1 MMSVLIKLRDNKN
14 LTEAESQVRD
24 YILKTPNEIIDLTS
38 KELGERTYTSAATV
52 VRLCKRIGIGGFNK
66 LKLSINQELKVFE
79 SKNIEILDSTYI
91 SPDDNV
97 KEIVDKLNTINIQSI
112 EETSI
117 LINTETLKK
126 VVELIKEAK
135 ILDLYGIGNSHI
147 IALDA
152 TFKFTRVGKNAINFA
167 LYDRQ
172 YVQALN
178 SNQEHFA
185 LLFSYSGESKQILDI
200 AQILK
205 DNFVKTVS
213 ITSSSENTLSK
224 LCDYNLYVSNKES
237 KFRSGAISSRT
248 ASLHVVDIL
257 YTVYCNYDYK
267 NSSHKI
273 HKTRIEG

>member
-14 LTEAESQVRD
+14 LPEAESQVRD
-24 YILKTPNEIIDLTS
+24 YILKKPNEVIELTS
-38 KELGERTYTSAATV
+38 KELGEKTYTSAATV
-52 VRLCKRIGIGGFNK
+52 VRLCKRMDIGGFNK
-66 LKLSINQELKVFE
+66 LKLLINQEIKYFE
-79 SKNIEILDSTYI
+79 SKNIEILDSTSI
-91 SPDDNV
+91 KQTDNI
-97 KEIVDKLNTINIQSI
+97 KEIVEKLNTINTQSI

-117 LINTETLKK
+117 LINTETLKE
-126 VVELIKEAK
+126 VVQLIKNAM

-178 SNQEHFA
+178 STPEHFA
-185 LLFSYSGESKQILDI
+185 LLFSYSGESKQMIDI

-213 ITSSSENTLSK
+213 ITSSSQNSLSK
-224 LCDYNLYVSNKES
+224 ICDYNLYVSNKES

-267 NSSHKI
+267 NTSNKI
-273 HKTRIEG
+273 HKTRIE